1 MENYI
6 QTATKLYVAV
16 NVEGEIV
23 NSNDFKELGP
33 AFARTDTKVMM
44 RMENEKAVENYYA
57 LHIDHNFNKQGAF
70 DISNCTKITAAIIAK
85 RYCEN
90 NHISPV
96 KRSWLYQDNDENCYQ
111 VVDADGVEYHFH
123 IARAWFDDGSPRDHY
138 GAYIS
143 IKNNKGN
150 ISFINITNINNL

>member
-6 QTATKLYVAV
+6 QAATKLYVAV

-33 AFARTDTKVMM
+33 AFAMTDTKV
-44 RMENEKAVENYYA
+44 RTEMENGEVVENYA
-57 LHIDHNFNKQGAF
+57 LHIDSNFDKQGAF
-70 DISNCTKITAAIIAK
+70 SILNCNKITAAILAR

-96 KRSWLYQDNDENCYQ
+96 KKSWLSCNNYENIYQ
-111 VVDADGVEYHFH
+111 VVDIDNVEYHFH
-123 IARAWFDDGSPRDHY
+123 ISRAYYEDGRLRDFF

-143 IKNNKGN
+143 IRKEDK
-150 ISFINITNINNL
+150 IKFIEITNINDL

>member
-16 NVEGEIV
+16 NVNGEIV
-23 NSNDFKELGP
+23 NSNDFKDLGP
-33 AFARTDTKVMM
+33 AFALTDTKV
-44 RMENEKAVENYYA
+44 RMENGEVIENYA
-57 LHIDHNFNKQGAF
+57 LHIDYDFNKQGAF
-70 DISNCTKITAAIIAK
+70 SILNCSKINAAMIAK

-96 KRSWLYQDNDENCYQ
+96 KRSWLYCDNYENVYQ
-111 VVDADGVEYHFH
+111 VVDIDDVEYHFH
-123 IARAWFDDGSPRDHY
+123 IARAYYEDGRPRDCY

-143 IKNNKGN
+143 IKKENKYK
-150 ISFINITNINNL
+150 FIEVTNINDL